1 MPHTHTGKR
10 AILGKG
16 KGYLNVAGP
25 QYRFIIFL
33 LIILGVFTLL
43 LKVFQKLAEFV
54 QFPVFLPI
62 ALIMLLFFIGIVGV
76 TYSHTIIGPLLRI
89 RQVLQH
95 LAKGDMNICL
105 RLRDT
110 DDPMLKEIVQ
120 EIIMLCEHSRNSY
133 AVLQESVKEL
143 FREVA
148 ALQDVVRQGA
158 DNAEIEKHLEG
169 LRKKQDLLDT
179 VIKSLYKM

>member
-1 MPHTHTGKR
+1 MPHTGKR

-33 LIILGVFTLL
+33 LIVLGVFTLL

-62 ALIMLLFFIGIVGV
+62 ALVALLVFIGLVGA
-76 TYSHTIIGPLLRI
+76 TYSHTIVGPLLRI
-89 RQVLQH
+89 RQALAH
-95 LAKGDMNICL
+95 LAAGDVNINL
-105 RLRDT
+105 RLRET
-110 DDPMLKEIVQ
+110 DDPMLKEIVK
-120 EIIMLCEHSRNSY
+120 EITVLCEHSRNSH
-133 AVLQESVKEL
+133 AMLQESIREL

-148 ALQDVVRQGA
+148 ALQEMVRRGA
-158 DNAEIEKHLEG
+158 ADTEIETHVER
-169 LRKKQDLLDT
+169 LRKKQDQLDSA
-179 VIKSLYKM
+179 IKLFCKP